1 MKLFIYLFFKQG
13 FHCFLNRVQ
22 SLDLWERGIDGA
34 IVNFS
39 KIGGYVFLSMGKILV
54 HFFRIRKF
62 AGDLMGRIQIRYD
75 LTVSFTSPLM
85 EENDSENSLENGLKT
100 DILHFRYMIA
110 QVILK
115 SLGQDFEQKLSAS
128 FKLFFSELFLRYQ
141 DLYVL
146 QYCHPIFFNPS
157 ERLSFIHLILDYTGE
172 NPESLYWIGQ
182 HFDNVNFSFHNWQER
197 VPDDC
202 RHVFQFQ
209 WNTYATAFGLPRFIR
224 NCEFHFRM
232 QRGILVYSF
241 ICVYLI

>member
-1 MKLFIYLFFKQG
+1 MKLFIYLFFKQS
-13 FHCFLNRVQ
+13 FRCFLKRVP

-39 KIGGYVFLSMGKILV
+39 NIGGYVFLSMGKILV
-54 HFFRIRKF
+54 HYFRIRKF
-62 AGDLMGRIQIRYD
+62 TGDLMGRIQIRND

-100 DILHFRYMIA
+100 DILHFRHMIA

-128 FKLFFSELFLRYQ
+128 FKLFFSELFLRYE

-157 ERLSFIHLILDYTGE
+157 ERLSFIHLILDYTEE
-172 NPESLYWIGQ
+172 NNGSFKWIAP
-182 HFDNVNFSFHNWQER
+182 HFDDVNFSFHNWQNK

-202 RHVFQFQ
+202 QLVFE
-209 WNTYATAFGLPRFIR
+209 WTEYSNAFSVLRFIR
-224 NCEFHFRM
+224 NCGFHFRKR
-232 QRGILVYSF
+232 RGILVYSF

>member
-1 MKLFIYLFFKQG
+1 MLFRS
-13 FHCFLNRVQ
+13 FLNLLP

-115 SLGQDFEQKLSAS
+115 SLGQDFEQKLSVS
-128 FKLFFSELFLRYQ
+128 FKISSRNYSTIIKISMC
-141 DLYVL
+141 YNIVT
-146 QYCHPIFFNPS
+146 PS
-157 ERLSFIHLILDYTGE
+157 ASILAKD
-172 NPESLYWIGQ
+172 
-182 HFDNVNFSFHNWQER
+182 
-197 VPDDC
+197 
-202 RHVFQFQ
+202 
-209 WNTYATAFGLPRFIR
+209 
-224 NCEFHFRM
+224 
-232 QRGILVYSF
+232 
-241 ICVYLI
+241 